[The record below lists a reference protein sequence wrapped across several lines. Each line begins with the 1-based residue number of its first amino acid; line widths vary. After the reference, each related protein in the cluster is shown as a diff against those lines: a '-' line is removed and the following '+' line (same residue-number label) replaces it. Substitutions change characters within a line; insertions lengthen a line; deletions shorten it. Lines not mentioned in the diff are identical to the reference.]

1 MFDEEGSMSDQV
13 GGNNAPQSDPT
24 STPLSAAAVANA
36 FLDLQ
41 DADTSTFPRI
51 DPMKLQKL
59 LFYAHAWWL
68 AFTKNPL
75 LKEEVYAWPWGP
87 VVPHIYGEFRRF
99 GRNPVVGE
107 RATELVKVGPGAF
120 QYRVR
125 EPEKPAPD
133 VMTFLK
139 NVWDSH
145 KGFSGVQLS
154 NATHAPGEPWA
165 LVKAQYGNLA
175 SKPLIPNELIGD
187 VFRNKLPR

>member
-1 MFDEEGSMSDQV
+1 M
-13 GGNNAPQSDPT
+13 SDPT
-24 STPLSAAAVANA
+24 VGDSNQEDSLADTPLSAAAVANA

-41 DADTSTFPRI
+41 DADDSAFPRI

-68 AFTKNPL
+68 AFKGKPL

-107 RATELVKVGPGAF
+107 RATELVKVGPGALH
-120 QYRVR
+120 YRVK
-125 EPEKPAPD
+125 EPEMPGTDIMA
-133 VMTFLK
+133 FLK
-139 NVWDSH
+139 SVWDSH

-165 LVKAQYGNLA
+165 LVKAQYGDLG
-175 SKPLIPNELIGD
+175 SKPLIPNELIRD
-187 VFRNKLPR
+187 VFRNKLPN